1 MVREPYK
8 VAIQNQVDVT
18 KSSDGV
24 LDYAFNWSDVI
35 ESTETIT
42 TSNWVASSTANDT
55 SFTLVSSSLS
65 GVITT
70 AFVSGGRN
78 NYYYVLK
85 NTITTDQ
92 GRTWIRVMNMKVES
106 K

>member
-1 MVREPYK
+1 MVKEPNR
-8 VAIQNQVDVT
+8 VAIQSQVDVT
-18 KSSDGV
+18 KSSGGV

-35 ESTETIT
+35 QPTETIS
-42 TSNWVASSTANDT
+42 TSNWTVSSSDL
-55 SFTLVSSSLS
+55 TLVSQSLS

-70 AFVSGGRN
+70 AFISGGRN
-78 NYYYVLK
+78 SYYYQLV

-92 GRTWIRVMNMKVES
+92 SRSWQRVMDMKVGS

>member
-35 ESTETIT
+35 QSTETIT
-42 TSNWVASSTANDT
+42 TSNWVVN
-55 SFTLVSSSLS
+55 
-65 GVITT
+65 
-70 AFVSGGRN
+70 
-78 NYYYVLK
+78 
-85 NTITTDQ
+85 
-92 GRTWIRVMNMKVES
+92 
-106 K
+106 